1 MVPISHSIKWNV
13 QNRKTRKYWQ
23 WIGKV
28 AKVSERFFYL
38 FFALRLYNFRKD
50 SNQFKSFNPNYK
62 LARFIIYYFKIELL
76 EFLLSILRNIE
87 FQIQFKKFQKSYFH
101 QNSFYSF
108 LVSDMVDLILLTPMS
123 ITLNCIQDKRWNLE
137 VKY

>member
-13 QNRKTRKYWQ
+13 RNRKTRNYWQ

-28 AKVSERFFYL
+28 AKVLERFFYL
-38 FFALRLYNFRKD
+38 FFALRLYYFRKY
-50 SNQFKSFNPNYK
+50 SIQFKSFNPNYSTFYNI
-62 LARFIIYYFKIELL
+62 LFQNRTIRIF
-76 EFLLSILRNIE
+76 LSILRNIE

-108 LVSDMVDLILLTPMS
+108 FGVWYGWLNFTHAYVDH
-123 ITLNCIQDKRWNLE
+123 LE
-137 VKY
+137 LYSR